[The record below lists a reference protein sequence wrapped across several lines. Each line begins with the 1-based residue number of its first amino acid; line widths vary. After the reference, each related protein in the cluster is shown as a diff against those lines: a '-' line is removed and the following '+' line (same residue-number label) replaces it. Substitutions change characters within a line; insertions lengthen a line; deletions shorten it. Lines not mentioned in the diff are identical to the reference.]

1 MPSNL
6 ALERLSESRAIG
18 HALALAFAKQ
28 GSSGIPENLK
38 KDQRDAYVA
47 E

>member
-6 ALERLSESRAIG
+6 ALERLSEMRAVLGAIG
-18 HALALAFAKQ
+18 VAF
-28 GSSGIPENLK
+28 GK
-38 KDQRDAYVA
+38 KGASLPASVRADQKDAYVA